1 MDKSLNSLGLPAW
14 PVAAD
19 ECDSAEVWADRFIEA
34 AEKSGY
40 DSNSLTWESIRRVQA
55 NLVGDN
61 FRELKPMPYP
71 PFRSSFLED

>member
-1 MDKSLNSLGLPAW
+1 MSDLEKREQSRSTGTIGALAMDKSLNSLGLPAW

-40 DSNSLTWESIRRVQA
+40 DSNSLTWESIR
-55 NLVGDN
+55 
-61 FRELKPMPYP
+61 
-71 PFRSSFLED
+71 